1 MARHDAIISE
11 CPATTPCPDP
21 GRLVMNLDSIITPS
35 VRLASAAS
43 PATSRIL

>member
-1 MARHDAIISE
+1 MPGQHAM
-11 CPATTPCPDP
+11 PGP

-43 PATSRIL
+43 PATSKIL